1 MLLFLSKSR
10 FYVLISFIVD
20 GVRQFVV
27 VTFID
32 KLGVPNDNM
41 KNAYQYPTVRRYC
54 ETVSAAFGVDL
65 LHIIPVSNYYE
76 EVVPNDAKDAMSLFN
91 MWRVVNSA
99 KEYIKRQRKC
109 KETGML

>member
-1 MLLFLSKSR
+1 
-10 FYVLISFIVD
+10 
-20 GVRQFVV
+20 
-27 VTFID
+27 
-32 KLGVPNDNM
+32 M

-54 ETVSAAFGVDL
+54 ETVSPAFGVDL

-99 KEYIKRQRKC
+99 KEYIERQRKC

>member
-1 MLLFLSKSR
+1 
-10 FYVLISFIVD
+10 
-20 GVRQFVV
+20 
-27 VTFID
+27 
-32 KLGVPNDNM
+32 M

-99 KEYIKRQRKC
+99 KNILNVNGSVKKQECYEQVWKNNTRN
-109 KETGML
+109 M